1 VRRVRRFVH
10 RLLASITRA
19 DREDFAAEL
28 EAHLT
33 LLTEDNIR
41 RGLSPDAARR
51 EALLRLGGM
60 SQIAENRHAQR
71 TLPLFDTLP
80 RDLRLAVR
88 TLRRYPGFC
97 AVVVL
102 TLGLGIGINTAHL
115 QRRQRGALS
124 TPRLPGA

>member
-1 VRRVRRFVH
+1 VKRVRRFVH

-51 EALLRLGGM
+51 EARLRLGGT

-80 RDLRLAVR
+80 RDLAMRCGRCDAIQASAPL
-88 TLRRYPGFC
+88 LC
-97 AVVVL
+97 
-102 TLGLGIGINTAHL
+102 
-115 QRRQRGALS
+115 
-124 TPRLPGA
+124 